1 MNMRKIISAA
11 VVILSI
17 LSCSKSD
24 DNPPGEQSLS
34 GFWGGAYG
42 RGTNAPNLPYMI
54 LFRDNGSMRVY
65 AGELDTV
72 LASKAE
78 GSYTLQGSQLTTRYT
93 YISGAFSGTYSA
105 RATLD
110 AAQRYMTGTYGNGSS
125 TEGGGTF
132 TLTRP

>member
-1 MNMRKIISAA
+1 MITRKLISICVFTLAF
-11 VVILSI
+11 

-24 DNPPGEQSLS
+24 DNTPAEQTLNS
-34 GFWGGAYG
+34 FWRGTYG
-42 RGTNAPNLPYMI
+42 RGTSVPSLPYMI
-54 LFRDNGSMRVY
+54 LFRDNGTMRVY

-78 GSYTLQGSQLTTRYT
+78 GSYTLQGNQLSTRYT

-105 RATLD
+105 RATMD
-110 AAQRYMTGTYGNGSS
+110 AAQRSMSGTYGTGTS

-132 TLTRP
+132 ILTRP